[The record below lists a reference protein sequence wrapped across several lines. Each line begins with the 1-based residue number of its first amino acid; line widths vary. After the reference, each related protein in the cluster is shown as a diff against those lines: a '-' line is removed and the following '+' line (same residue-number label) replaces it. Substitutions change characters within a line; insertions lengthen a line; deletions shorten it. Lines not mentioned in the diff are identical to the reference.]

1 MLFFAETVSKLL
13 PCVAVARRMTY
24 DATGTP
30 WSVGGP
36 ARTTANCAP
45 LGSLYS
51 SETNELTCEIFASVS
66 PTGLHVDQSGGS
78 AGPLRTRRTIVVAIA
93 AANTSS
99 SAA

>member
-36 ARTTANCAP
+36 TRTTANCAP

-51 SETNELTCEIFASVS
+51 SETNELIWESFASVF
-66 PTGLHVDQSGGS
+66 PTGVHADQRGAP
-78 AGPLRTRRTIVVAIA
+78 AGASRTTRTIVAATA
-93 AANTSS
+93 AASTTA
-99 SAA
+99 SAT